1 MKKYIIKNAD
11 GSEQSEMQAI
21 HESRK
26 EAGETLM
33 DYICDHNEDLDVDDD
48 DYLSPFDFALEEVEC
63 KEVNEVITDFE
74 SARKALGGK
83 PNADFTVAKKIL
95 SGNVVQLEDV
105 ARLVTDINPKHI
117 EALIAL
123 NKLFTI
129 AQAWNKE
136 DGFVPDFSDWE
147 QDKWF
152 PWFVYDKDAAGFVHA
167 YALHAYDCECE
178 YRFSALLQIVRAR
191 RAIRQAIRRP
201 LQQGFLVVCF
211 TIKQSSNEQQ
221 DNGQGYCQ
229 PNPA

>member
-11 GSEQSEMQAI
+11 GSEQTVMRAI
-21 HESRK
+21 HNSRK
-26 EAGETLM
+26 EAGRELM
-33 DYICDHNEDLDVDDD
+33 RYLSYHNENCDGDK
-48 DYLSPFDFALEEVEC
+48 YLSPFDFILEEVEC
-63 KEVNEVITDFE
+63 KDVNEVITDFE
-74 SARKALGGK
+74 SARKALGIK

-152 PWFVYDKDAAGFVHA
+152 PWFVYDKDAAGFVCAYTNAARTHA
-167 YALHAYDCECE
+167 LAAVGSRLC
-178 YRFSALLQIVRAR
+178 FKTSARAK
-191 RAIRQAIRRP
+191 QFGKQFED
-201 LQQGFLVVCF
+201 LYNMVFL
-211 TIKQSSNEQQ
+211 
-221 DNGQGYCQ
+221 
-229 PNPA
+229 

>member
-33 DYICDHNEDLDVDDD
+33 DYICDHNEDLDIDDD
-48 DYLSPFDFALEEVEC
+48 DYLSPFDFVLEEVEC

-83 PNADFTVAKKIL
+83 PNTDFTVSKKIL
-95 SGNVVQLEDV
+95 SGNVVQLNDV
-105 ARLVTDINPKHI
+105 ARLVTDINPMHI

-123 NKLFTI
+123 NELFTI

-136 DGFVPDFSDWE
+136 DGFVPDFSDWN

-152 PWFVYDKDAAGFVHA
+152 PWFKYDMDAAGFVFAVTATAPSTAVA
-167 YALHAYDCECE
+167 YIGSRLC
-178 YRFSALLQIVRAR
+178 FKSSARAAQFGKQFAHLYNKVFLLNQ
-191 RAIRQAIRRP
+191 
-201 LQQGFLVVCF
+201 
-211 TIKQSSNEQQ
+211 
-221 DNGQGYCQ
+221 
-229 PNPA
+229 

>member
-33 DYICDHNEDLDVDDD
+33 DYICDHNEDLDIDDD
-48 DYLSPFDFALEEVEC
+48 DYLSPFDFVLEEVEC
-63 KEVNEVITDFE
+63 KDVNEVITDFE

-83 PNADFTVAKKIL
+83 PNADFTVSKKIL
-95 SGNVVQLEDV
+95 SGNVVHLNDV

-117 EALIAL
+117 KALIAL
-123 NKLFTI
+123 NELFTI

-136 DGFVPDFSDWE
+136 DGFVPDFSDLH

-152 PWFVYDKDAAGFVHA
+152 PWFKYDKDAAGFVCAHTYNAPTYAHA
-167 YALHAYDCECE
+167 AFGSRLC
-178 YRFSALLQIVRAR
+178 FKSSARA
-191 RAIRQAIRRP
+191 AQFGKQFID
-201 LQQGFLVVCF
+201 LWNDVFLF
-211 TIKQSSNEQQ
+211 R
-221 DNGQGYCQ
+221 
-229 PNPA
+229 

>member
-21 HESRK
+21 HNTRN
-26 EAGETLM
+26 EAVETLM
-33 DYICDHNEDLDVDDD
+33 DYICNHNEDLDVDDD
-48 DYLSPFDFALEEVEC
+48 DYLSSFDFALKEVEC
-63 KEVNEVITDFE
+63 TEVNEVITDFE

-83 PNADFTVAKKIL
+83 PNADFTVAKNIL

-147 QDKWF
+147 QNKWV
-152 PWFVYDKDAAGFVHA
+152 PWFVYDKDAAGFVCSSTYCTPATAHA
-167 YALHAYDCECE
+167 NFGSRLCFKSFA
-178 YRFSALLQIVRAR
+178 RA
-191 RAIRQAIRRP
+191 AQFGKQFND
-201 LQQGFLVVCF
+201 LFNKVFL
-211 TIKQSSNEQQ
+211 
-221 DNGQGYCQ
+221 
-229 PNPA
+229 

>member
-48 DYLSPFDFALEEVEC
+48 DYLSPFDFILEEVEC
-63 KEVNEVITDFE
+63 KDVNEVITDFE

-83 PNADFTVAKKIL
+83 PNADFTVVKKKL
-95 SGNVVQLEDV
+95 SGNVVQLDDV
-105 ARLVTDINPKHI
+105 TRLVTDINPKHI

-136 DGFVPDFSDWE
+136 DGFVPDFADRE
-147 QDKWF
+147 QWKYF
-152 PWFVYDKDAAGFVHA
+152 PWFKYDDKTAGFVCAYTFNAASYA
-167 YALHAYDCECE
+167 YAFIGSRLCFKSPE
-178 YRFSALLQIVRAR
+178 RA
-191 RAIRQAIRRP
+191 AQFGEQFADIYNKV
-201 LQQGFLVVCF
+201 FL
-211 TIKQSSNEQQ
+211 
-221 DNGQGYCQ
+221 
-229 PNPA
+229 

>member
-1 MKKYIIKNAD
+1 MKRYIIKNAD

-63 KEVNEVITDFE
+63 TEVNEVITDFE
-74 SARKALGGK
+74 SARKTLGFK
-83 PNADFTVAKKIL
+83 PNMDFTVTQK
-95 SGNVVQLEDV
+95 VVSRNAVRLEDIT
-105 ARLVTDINPKHI
+105 RLVQSLNPSHI

-123 NKLFTI
+123 NELFTI

-136 DGFVPDFSDWE
+136 DGFVPDFSDWG

-152 PWFVYDKDAAGFVHA
+152 PWFVYDKDAAGFVCSSTYSTPTTA
-167 YALHAYDCECE
+167 KAAFGSRLC
-178 YRFSALLQIVRAR
+178 FKSSARA
-191 RAIRQAIRRP
+191 AQFGKQFAD
-201 LQQGFLVVCF
+201 LYNKVFL
-211 TIKQSSNEQQ
+211 
-221 DNGQGYCQ
+221 
-229 PNPA
+229 

>member
-1 MKKYIIKNAD
+1 MKRYIIKNAD

-21 HESRK
+21 HNTRK

-33 DYICDHNEDLDVDDD
+33 DYICNHNEDLDVDDD
-48 DYLSPFDFALEEVEC
+48 DYLSPFDFVLEEVEC
-63 KEVNEVITDFE
+63 TEVNEVITDFD
-74 SARKALGGK
+74 SARQALGGK
-83 PNADFTVAKKIL
+83 PNADFAVAKKIL

-136 DGFVPDFSDWE
+136 DCFVPDFSDWE

-152 PWFVYDKDAAGFVHA
+152 PWFVYDKDAAGFVYAAAGTAPTGADA
-167 YALHAYDCECE
+167 YFGSRLCFKSPA
-178 YRFSALLQIVRAR
+178 RA
-191 RAIRQAIRRP
+191 AQFGKQFAD
-201 LQQGFLVVCF
+201 LYNKVFL
-211 TIKQSSNEQQ
+211 
-221 DNGQGYCQ
+221 
-229 PNPA
+229 

>member
-21 HESRK
+21 HKSRK

-63 KEVNEVITDFE
+63 KEVSEVITDFE

-83 PNADFTVAKKIL
+83 LNADFTVSKKIL
-95 SGNVVQLEDV
+95 SGNVVHLNDV

-117 EALIAL
+117 KALIAL
-123 NKLFTI
+123 NELFTI

-136 DGFVPDFSDWE
+136 DGFVPDFSDW
-147 QDKWF
+147 QQNKWF
-152 PWFVYDKDAAGFVHA
+152 PWFKYDKDAAGFVFA
-167 YALHAYDCECE
+167 YTH
-178 YRFSALLQIVRAR
+178 SAPPSACASFGSRLCFKSSARA
-191 RAIRQAIRRP
+191 AQFGKQFID
-201 LQQGFLVVCF
+201 LWNDVFLF
-211 TIKQSSNEQQ
+211 R
-221 DNGQGYCQ
+221 
-229 PNPA
+229 

>member
-11 GSEQSEMQAI
+11 GSEQTVMQAV
-21 HESRK
+21 HESRE
-26 EAGETLM
+26 EAGRVLM
-33 DYICDHNEDLDVDDD
+33 RYLSYHNENWDVDSH
-48 DYLSPFDFALEEVEC
+48 LSPFDFILEEVEC
-63 KEVNEVITDFE
+63 KDVNEVITDFE
-74 SARKALGGK
+74 SARKALGIK

-152 PWFVYDKDAAGFVHA
+152 PWFVYDKDAAGFVCKDSYNVTSIANAHIGSRLCFKTSERA
-167 YALHAYDCECE
+167 KQFGKQFADLYNKV
-178 YRFSALLQIVRAR
+178 FLQKRN
-191 RAIRQAIRRP
+191 Q
-201 LQQGFLVVCF
+201 
-211 TIKQSSNEQQ
+211 
-221 DNGQGYCQ
+221 
-229 PNPA
+229 

>member
-33 DYICDHNEDLDVDDD
+33 DYICDHNEDLDIDDD
-48 DYLSPFDFALEEVEC
+48 DYLSPFDFVLEEVEC

-83 PNADFTVAKKIL
+83 PNADFTVSKKIL
-95 SGNVVQLEDV
+95 SGNVVQLNDV
-105 ARLVTDINPKHI
+105 ARLVTDINPMHI

-123 NKLFTI
+123 NELFTI

-136 DGFVPDFSDWE
+136 DGFVPDFSDWH
-147 QDKWF
+147 QSKWF
-152 PWFVYDKDAAGFVHA
+152 PWFKYDEDTARFVYAYTNGTPTVANANIGSRLCFKTSERAEQFGKQFVDLYNA
-167 YALHAYDCECE
+167 
-178 YRFSALLQIVRAR
+178 V
-191 RAIRQAIRRP
+191 
-201 LQQGFLVVCF
+201 FL
-211 TIKQSSNEQQ
+211 
-221 DNGQGYCQ
+221 
-229 PNPA
+229 

>member
-33 DYICDHNEDLDVDDD
+33 DYICDHNEDLDIDDD
-48 DYLSPFDFALEEVEC
+48 DYLSPFDFVLEEVEC

-83 PNADFTVAKKIL
+83 PNADFTVSKKIL
-95 SGNVVQLEDV
+95 SGNVVHLNDV
-105 ARLVTDINPKHI
+105 ARLITDINPKHI
-117 EALIAL
+117 KALIAL
-123 NKLFTI
+123 NELFTI

-136 DGFVPDFSDWE
+136 DGFVPDFSDWH

-152 PWFVYDKDAAGFVHA
+152 PWFKYDKDAAGFVFANASDAPADADA
-167 YALHAYDCECE
+167 YFGSRLC
-178 YRFSALLQIVRAR
+178 FKSSARA
-191 RAIRQAIRRP
+191 AQFGKQFID
-201 LQQGFLVVCF
+201 LWNDVFLF
-211 TIKQSSNEQQ
+211 R
-221 DNGQGYCQ
+221 
-229 PNPA
+229 

>member
-63 KEVNEVITDFE
+63 KEVNEVECKEVNEVITDFE

-105 ARLVTDINPKHI
+105 ERLVTDINPKHI
-117 EALIAL
+117 KALIAL

-152 PWFVYDKDAAGFVHA
+152 PWFVYDKDAAGFVFVDTYNTPTFAAAHFGSR
-167 YALHAYDCECE
+167 LC
-178 YRFSALLQIVRAR
+178 FKSSARA
-191 RAIRQAIRRP
+191 AQF
-201 LQQGFLVVCF
+201 G
-211 TIKQSSNEQQ
+211 KQFADLYNKVFF
-221 DNGQGYCQ
+221 
-229 PNPA
+229 